1 MAHTVE
7 TMLSALNLFEPCPVQ
22 TSVLGGNWLHFKPLQ
37 AISESGPISF
47 FVPGNGSSYVDMNK
61 TMLYLK
67 MKVLKEDGSVL
78 LPTDPDYTVV
88 NNTMSTLFNEV
99 KFELANQQ
107 VSNSNMMYHYQAY
120 IQNLFNFSHLAKDSH
135 LSSVLWYEDSANQL
149 LDLRYG
155 GNRAR
160 RKLVE
165 KSAEVEMMGKL
176 HCNLLSIDKYL
187 PNEVNMKLQFYR
199 NPAALVCLSDDPTVK
214 LKIEIL
220 DMTLMVRKVDINP
233 GILLA
238 HAKLLE
244 TTTMKLGYRRVEMQN
259 YTLPSGIMQKSL
271 DNLFLSRLPSRLV
284 FGLVMNSSF
293 CGKIDE
299 NPFDFQHFDLNHVS
313 LTVNGRAVNSA
324 PYKIDFGKK
333 LHVVPYVFSHIG
345 VGCHLLDDG
354 FCLSR
359 DSFAG
364 GFALFTY
371 DFSHDLCGD
380 NHFSPAESANVRLE
394 LGWSKALP
402 CVVNLVMYSEHFDLA
417 EICRNREVSLHY
429 KA

>member
-1 MAHTVE
+1 MARTVD

-22 TSVLGGNWLHFKPLQ
+22 TSVLGGNWLYYKPVQ
-37 AISESGPISF
+37 AISSNGPISF
-47 FVPGNGSSYVDMNK
+47 FVPGNGTSYVDMNK
-61 TMLYLK
+61 TMIYLK
-67 MKVLKEDGSVL
+67 MKVLKEDGSTFAL
-78 LPTDPDYTVV
+78 GDSAYTVV

-99 KFELANQQ
+99 KLELGNQQ
-107 VSNSNMMYHYQAY
+107 VSSSNMMYHYQAY

-135 LSSVLWYEDSANQL
+135 LSSVLWYEDAANQL
-149 LDLRYG
+149 LDLKNG
-155 GNRAR
+155 GNRSR

-187 PNEVNMKLQFYR
+187 PNEVNMKFEFYR
-199 NPAALVCLSDDPTVK
+199 NNAALVCLSDDPNLK

-233 GILLA
+233 AILVA
-238 HAKLLE
+238 HAKLLQ

-259 YTLPSGIMQKSL
+259 FTLPSGIMQKSL
-271 DNLFLSRLPSRLV
+271 DNLFLTQVPSRLV
-284 FGLVMNSSF
+284 FGFVMNSSF
-293 CGKIDE
+293 CGKVDE

-313 LTVNGRAVNSA
+313 LTVNGRVVNST
-324 PYKIDFGKK
+324 PYKIDFDKK
-333 LHVVPYVFSHIG
+333 LHIVPYVFSHIG

-354 FCLSR
+354 FCMSR
-359 DSFAG
+359 ESFGG

-371 DFSHDLCGD
+371 DFSHDLGGD
-380 NHFSPAESANVRLE
+380 NHFSPSESANVRLE
-394 LGWSKALP
+394 LGWSKPLP
-402 CVVNLVMYSEHFDLA
+402 VVINLIMYSEHFDIA